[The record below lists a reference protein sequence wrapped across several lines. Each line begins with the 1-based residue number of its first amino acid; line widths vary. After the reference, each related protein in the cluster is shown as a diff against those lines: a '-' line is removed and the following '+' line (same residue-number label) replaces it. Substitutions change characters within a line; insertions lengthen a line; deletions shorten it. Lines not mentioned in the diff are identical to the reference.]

1 MNLLCTICARSGS
14 VGFPN
19 KNIKELNGKPLLAH
33 SINQAIETNLFQA
46 IVVSS
51 DSEEILDTARK
62 FGADAGFKRPKKLAT
77 ASAPKIPVIRHVLGL
92 SEKKYNIKF
101 DVIIDLDVTSPLRS
115 VKDIKRSFNFFI
127 KEDYDNLITG
137 CSSRRNPYFN
147 MVEVK
152 EKTVF
157 LSKII
162 KNKPSTRQS
171 APKVFDMNASIY
183 IWKRNVLIKSDDLF
197 TNNTG
202 FYEMPEERS
211 HDIDSFLDWQIVEMI
226 MKKNLNKDDAP

>member
-1 MNLLCTICARSGS
+1 
-14 VGFPN
+14 
-19 KNIKELNGKPLLAH
+19 
-33 SINQAIETNLFQA
+33 
-46 IVVSS
+46 
-51 DSEEILDTARK
+51 
-62 FGADAGFKRPKKLAT
+62 
-77 ASAPKIPVIRHVLGL
+77 
-92 SEKKYNIKF
+92 
-101 DVIIDLDVTSPLRS
+101 
-115 VKDIKRSFNFFI
+115 
-127 KEDYDNLITG
+127 
-137 CSSRRNPYFN
+137 

-171 APKVFDMNASIY
+171 APRVFDMNASIY
-183 IWKRNVLIKSDDLF
+183 IWKRSMLIKSDNLF

-226 MKKNLNKDDAP
+226 MKKNLNKDDAQ